1 MSVLSQFKSLLRR
14 TEGQVTI
21 IFALASIP
29 MMIAA
34 GSAIDYMRYSDVKTS
49 IQAGLDG
56 AALAAALP
64 RSATDAERTA
74 IARQYFKKNASYKGM
89 DGIDVDI
96 NVLIGADS
104 VRTSVSSRMS
114 TSFMALAGINSMEI
128 NEMAEVMRPFA
139 DDAEIALVLDYSGSM
154 NRLGKYQSMATA
166 ATKMINDLAAATKP
180 GAVKIGLVPFSAM
193 VYTSMPREYVNQA
206 SATAI
211 WTGCTQDRKYPHNTN
226 VDTPQTA
233 PADPDTKWGYIEGGS
248 ENSGV
253 YGCPAYIS
261 KNLKIVPLTA
271 DLASVKTAIG
281 AMRPLGNTN
290 IPLGAEFGW
299 NLLDP
304 QAPYAEGVAYS
315 HPKTKKFL
323 VLLTDGVQTSKEF
336 GEDGSRSVALG
347 NDNLV
352 ELCTN
357 MGNAGVTVFAIAYD
371 ITNPKVTDLLKAC
384 AGERYFEPS
393 ASGSE
398 ITSVFSQIT
407 QQITNRIVRLSR

>member
-1 MSVLSQFKSLLRR
+1 MSALSQFKSLLRH

-29 MMIAA
+29 LMIAA

-49 IQAGLDG
+49 MQAGLDG

-64 RSATDAERTA
+64 RSATNAERIA
-74 IARQYFKKNASYKGM
+74 IAKNYFKKNASYKGM
-89 DGIDVDI
+89 DGIDIDI
-96 NVLIGADS
+96 DVLVGAET
-104 VRTSVSSRMS
+104 VRTSVNARMA
-114 TSFMALAGINSMEI
+114 TSFMTLAGINSIEI
-128 NEMAEVMRPFA
+128 NELAEVMRPFA

-166 ATKMINDLAAATKP
+166 ATKMIDDLAAATKP

-193 VYTSMPREYVNQA
+193 VYTSMPKEYVNQA

-211 WTGCTQDRKYPHNTN
+211 WTGCTQDRKYPYNAT

-233 PADPDTKWGYIEGGS
+233 PANPDTKWGYIDGS
-248 ENSGV
+248 GENSGA
-253 YGCPAYIS
+253 YDCPAYVS
-261 KNLKIVPLTA
+261 RNLKIVPLTA
-271 DLASVKTAIG
+271 NLSSVKTAIS

-290 IPLGAEFGW
+290 IPLGTEFGW

-304 QAPYAEGVAYS
+304 KAPYTEGVAYS

-336 GEDGSRSVALG
+336 GEDGSRSIAQG

-357 MGNAGVTVFAIAYD
+357 MRNAGVTVFTIAYD
-371 ITNPKVTDLLKAC
+371 ITATKVTDLLKAC

-393 ASGSE
+393 ASGAE

-407 QQITNRIVRLSR
+407 QQITNRIVRVSR